1 MHFATPSWRS
11 SCCQLLLFCFYSSEL
26 VNFSLCGL
34 VYGPVGRF
42 YLHPLPHRCGCHL
55 LGGPPFFVFCC
66 LPTFSLG
73 ISCLSPD
80 AQTGR
85 RRPGALTVFII
96 RTWFDA
102 DGRGLGPGRSR
113 VFCPGVS
120 GRGRDVRPP
129 ARPQVR
135 PTAPRVTPR
144 ISKQERHDKAAM
156 QAVANQALHLQ
167 QNKARDARDVE
178 LQGQLLRSIETLSHR
193 MEANTT
199 CVLVEVVLLLTAKSS
214 QAQRSQDLPR
224 PAQPPPRPAQ
234 PRRAQPPAEPSTA
247 PRRGTCE
254 SRCLESGVS
263 TDPEPCGFAHP
274 RLAVRG
280 FPVSGEKGI
289 LVVEPSPG

>member
-1 MHFATPSWRS
+1 MSGLKS
-11 SCCQLLLFCFYSSEL
+11 G
-26 VNFSLCGL
+26 CGRTA
-34 VYGPVGRF
+34 V
-42 YLHPLPHRCGCHL
+42 
-55 LGGPPFFVFCC
+55 
-66 LPTFSLG
+66 S
-73 ISCLSPD
+73 
-80 AQTGR
+80 QTGR

-102 DGRGLGPGRSR
+102 DGGGLGPGRSR
-113 VFCPGVS
+113 DFCPGVS

-144 ISKQERHDKAAM
+144 ISKQERHDRAAM

-193 MEANTT
+193 MEAVAEANQEQARVTQAAKPSAAKT
-199 CVLVEVVLLLTAKSS
+199 CLALPSHPLVQPS
-214 QAQRSQDLPR
+214 
-224 PAQPPPRPAQ
+224 PAEPSPAE
-234 PRRAQPPAEPSTA
+234 PSPAEPSTA

-280 FPVSGEKGI
+280 FSVSGEKGI